1 MSRTPSGSHFAATPL
16 AGCHP
21 RNRKPPIYGGFLME
35 RTGLEPV
42 TPSLQILLRGGL
54 GGSAV
59 VGAEEYKPVALRG
72 VICVGRGS
80 SA

>member
-42 TPSLQILLRGGL
+42 TPSLQ
-54 GGSAV
+54 SWCS
-59 VGAEEYKPVALRG
+59 PN
-72 VICVGRGS
+72 
-80 SA
+80 